1 MHLQANRLV
10 PLFALACLACGDAPR
25 PASRELSTPTPAASS
40 ELPPGHPP
48 LNPLPAGHP
57 QVGGGAANQA
67 PELNDPSQFAGR
79 ALLKG
84 ELATATQGRI
94 IVSLRQKG
102 MRMPLWAYVLDLADP
117 ELEKKGLQPAVG
129 GTRELI
135 FALNKDTTILPSPL
149 PKGVELEVEVAYDA
163 DGSVDTRDDSV
174 SGVVDAKPGDLGLE
188 IVLEKPVEPGEQRDD
203 GVSEETTG
211 GGADGQSDG
220 Q

>member
-10 PLFALACLACGDAPR
+10 PLLALACLACGDAPR
-25 PASRELSTPTPAASS
+25 PANREPSIPAPAANS

-48 LNPLPAGHP
+48 LNALPSGHP
-57 QVGGGAANQA
+57 QVGDTESSAA

-163 DGSVDTRDDSV
+163 DGSVDTRDDAV
-174 SGVVDAKPGDLGLE
+174 AGVVDAKPGDLGLE
-188 IVLEKPVEPGEQRDD
+188 IVLEKRVEPAERGDE
-203 GVSEETTG
+203 GVSDETTG
-211 GGADGQSDG
+211 GGNDGQSDG